1 MGDGIKILLHDQT
14 FAEQVFQ
21 HIKRLILA
29 EQLQPGQRIP
39 EEKIAQSFGVSR
51 TPIREALRKLER
63 YGLVRIV
70 PRSHAEVV
78 RLDEQDA
85 RQLWQVRLEL
95 ERLSV
100 GLLAA
105 KAGAEDC
112 GAIRAFA
119 EACQSAADEG
129 DIAGTFDTDN
139 QFHLEIAKRSGNHYI
154 FDVLKMLSA
163 KIHLHRTTNCTD
175 IEKIRSDIRLH
186 FCLVDALCAGDCVE
200 ATRLIVEHI
209 RRSEKTVIPESSSA
223 CAERATENEGRREG
237 R

>member
-1 MGDGIKILLHDQT
+1 MGEGMQFSLHNQT

-21 HIKRLILA
+21 HIKRMILA

-78 RLDEQDA
+78 RLDEADA

-95 ERLSV
+95 EGLSV
-100 GLLAA
+100 RLLSA
-105 KAGAEDC
+105 KATAEDC
-112 GAIRAFA
+112 RAIRGFA
-119 EACQSAADEG
+119 ETCQDAADEG
-129 DIAGTFDTDN
+129 DIASTFDADN
-139 QFHLEIAKRSGNHYI
+139 LFHLEIAKRSGNHYV
-154 FDVLKMLSA
+154 FDVLKTLSA

-175 IEKIRSDIRLH
+175 IDKIRGDIRVH
-186 FCLVDALCAGDCVE
+186 FALVDALCAGDSE
-200 ATRLIVEHI
+200 QATQLMSEHI
-209 RRSEKTVIPESSSA
+209 RRSEKTVTPESS
-223 CAERATENEGRREG
+223 
-237 R
+237 